1 MSKQYLT
8 PKIELLNAKSIKFN
22 EVVQIYKAENNLTT
36 ESVINSRTL
45 YLLSV
50 ANNFFGGWVSGELS
64 HKQIQRIIL
73 PHHKHSS
80 VELISPQGASLKETV
95 LKLKNNAAEYIIK
108 NKDCVEI
115 IDSFET
121 NKISTIYLSLGVL
134 SDSENEVISSFK
146 EYREIENKENVL
158 VHLDGLHKLLYLGLR
173 NNKENIKIIVACK
186 KDSPLYKT
194 TKNIK

>member
-1 MSKQYLT
+1 MR
-8 PKIELLNAKSIKFN
+8 FN
-22 EVVQIYKAENNLTT
+22 EVVQLYKTENNLTT
-36 ESVINSRTL
+36 ESEINNRTL
-45 YLLSV
+45 YLLTV

-64 HKQIQRIIL
+64 HKQIQEIIL

-80 VELISPQGASLKETV
+80 IELVSPQGASLKETV
-95 LKLKNNAAEYIIK
+95 LKLKKNVTEYRIK
-108 NKDCVEI
+108 NKDCLELI
-115 IDSFET
+115 ESFEI

-134 SDSENEVISSFK
+134 SDSQNEVISSFK